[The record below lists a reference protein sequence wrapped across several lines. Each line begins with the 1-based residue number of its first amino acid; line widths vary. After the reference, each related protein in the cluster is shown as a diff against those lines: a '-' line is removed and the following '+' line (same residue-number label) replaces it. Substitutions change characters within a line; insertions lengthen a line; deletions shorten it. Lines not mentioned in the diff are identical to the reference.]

1 MPTGSRPLQR
11 ESAGPLTIAS
21 KISLSFVLALLAC
34 LPAAS
39 VRAGI
44 TYEMVTARDASDAS
58 DAIGSGGSGG
68 SGGTMCFIANMSTP

>member
-44 TYEMVTARDASDAS
+44 TYEMVTARDASDA
-58 DAIGSGGSGG
+58 IGSGGSGG